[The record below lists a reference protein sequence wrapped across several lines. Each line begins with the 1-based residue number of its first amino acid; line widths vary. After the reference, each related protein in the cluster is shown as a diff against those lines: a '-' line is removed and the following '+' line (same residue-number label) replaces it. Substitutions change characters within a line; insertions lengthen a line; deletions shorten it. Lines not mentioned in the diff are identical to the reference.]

1 MSQLRCYKENLSMPR
16 IIDVVEA
23 PDQGPNDLVA
33 RVPEIGSGDFRL
45 GSQVIVRESQRA
57 IFYRDGKS
65 LDTFGP
71 GRHTITT
78 MNLPI
83 LSGLMQMFT
92 GGNDVFTAEVYFVNM
107 REFTDMKWGTPQPI
121 SLRDAD
127 LGVVRLRA
135 FGQYTMQVADPKL
148 FVDKIVGT
156 QGAYTT
162 AQVEEYLRA
171 AILNR
176 LTDVLGENMTSILDL
191 PKLFDEISAGMKA
204 KAQDDFAAVGINLR
218 QFMLVSIS
226 PTDET
231 AKAMDERAA
240 MGAIGNLDAYMKF
253 KAARAMGDAAQQPGG
268 GSAEGLGLGAGIGL
282 GSAMAGMVSQA
293 MGATQQAGQQAPQPG
308 ATAAGSSVMT
318 LEEAAAYLKVT
329 PADVQAM
336 IDSGD
341 LKARKIGAQ
350 VRISKEAIDTFLAG

>member
-1 MSQLRCYKENLSMPR
+1 MPR
-16 IIDVVEA
+16 IIDVIEA
-23 PDQGPNDLVA
+23 PNQGPNDLVV
-33 RVPEIGSGDFRL
+33 RVPEIGAGDFRL

-83 LSGLMQMFT
+83 LSGLMQLFT

-121 SLRDAD
+121 SLRDTD

-162 AQVEEYLRA
+162 PQVEEYLRA
-171 AILNR
+171 AILSR
-176 LTDVLGENMTSILDL
+176 LTDVLGENMSSILDL

-204 KAQDDFAAVGINLR
+204 RVQADFAAVGISLR
-218 QFMLVSIS
+218 QFLLVSIS

-253 KAARAMGDAAQQPGG
+253 KAARAIGDAAQQPGG

-293 MGATQQAGQQAPQPG
+293 MSNTQQGGQQTPQPAAA
-308 ATAAGSSVMT
+308 ATPVSGVMT

-329 PADVQAM
+329 SADVQAM

-350 VRISKEAIDTFLAG
+350 YRISKEAIDTFLAG